1 MATRNKADH
10 YWYARNPSKI
20 RRKTAH
26 LSLMEKGAYSDLLDW
41 YYENRKPLPQE
52 WVQMHRI
59 CGAVAPDEQAAVQ
72 TVVRQFFTLEESG
85 WHNRTADEEIAKAQG
100 LSQKR
105 RDAQAEREK
114 KRLEKGSK
122 KGANAPAKA
131 PANVPTITITTTDS
145 ISNDI
150 ESPHTPKGGDGVPS
164 SFLMPD
170 GTFLSFDQLFERYW
184 SNYPNVR
191 DKGHKGKAK
200 DELFKKLKEGIEY
213 ETIGRGI
220 TKYRKYCDSTGEK
233 QPDMFRWVRDKG
245 WERDYAI
252 SAAAPTTTGRSAGHS
267 LENAVSQALADKTR
281 RPEGRAERLK
291 NLGLDDDS
299 GNV

>member
-10 YWYARNPSKI
+10 YWYARNPSKF
-20 RRKTAH
+20 RRKTSH

-41 YYENRKPLPQE
+41 YYENRKPLPHD

-59 CGAVAPDEQAAVQ
+59 CGAVAPDEQQAVQ
-72 TVVRQFFTLEESG
+72 TVVKQFFTKQDDG
-85 WHNRTADEEIAKAQG
+85 WHNRTADEEIEKAQG

-105 RDAQAEREK
+105 REAQAERER
-114 KRLEKGSK
+114 KRLQKEGK

-131 PANVPTITITTTDS
+131 PANEPTITITDS

-150 ESPHTPKGGDGVPS
+150 ESPLPPKGDGVPS

-184 SNYPNVR
+184 SHYPNVR

-200 DELFKKLKEGIEY
+200 DELLKKLKEGIEY
-213 ETIGRGI
+213 EIIGRGI
-220 TKYRKYCDSTGEK
+220 VKYRKYCDNTGEK
-233 QPDMFRWVRDKG
+233 QSDMFRWVRDSG
-245 WERDYAI
+245 WERDYTV
-252 SAAAPTTTGRSAGHS
+252 SAATPTTGGCRTFS
-267 LENAVSQALADKTR
+267 
-281 RPEGRAERLK
+281 
-291 NLGLDDDS
+291 
-299 GNV
+299 

>member
-1 MATRNKADH
+1 MTSKTPTEH
-10 YWYARNPSKI
+10 YWYARNPSKF
-20 RRKTAH
+20 RRKTGH
-26 LSLMEKGAYSDLLDW
+26 LSLMAVGAYDRLLDW
-41 YYENRKPLPQE
+41 YYENRKPLPIE

-59 CGAVAPDEQAAVQ
+59 CTAVAPDEQACVQ
-72 TVVRQFFTLEESG
+72 LVVQEFFTLQPDG
-85 WHNRTADEEIAKAQG
+85 WHNKTADEEIAKA
-100 LSQKR
+100 LEISEKR
-105 RDAQAEREK
+105 RNAQAIREEKRRKSER
-114 KRLEKGSK
+114 K
-122 KGANAPAKA
+122 KGANAPAHDGANA
-131 PANVPTITITTTDS
+131 PTTTTTIES

-150 ESPHTPKGGDGVPS
+150 DSPLPPKGVADAPS
-164 SFLMPD
+164 SYLMPD

-184 SNYPNVR
+184 SNYPAIR

-200 DELFKKLKEGIEY
+200 DELLKTLKEGTNY
-213 ETIGRGI
+213 EIIGRGI

-252 SAAAPTTTGRSAGHS
+252 SAAAPTATGRSAGHS